1 MKDAANLDKIRLYG
15 FDPQGSGSIVHN
27 IGAMIDAA
35 ETPNTDDDADYIS
48 AAEAFAEFVGMTIEV
63 DALKIVHDE
72 QEQEQELEHGLDQD
86 HGQEQGHWR
95 DGDYHADSNMD
106 DLQSQAQRPPIPP
119 LRPGP
124 EPIRPP
130 VHPVHPGPEPIRP
143 PILRPPVPPVHPGPE
158 PIRPPI
164 LRPPVQPVRP
174 HPMPTPTPIPRPPSG
189 SAPRFAPP
197 AFIPQA
203 APGLRAVDP
212 GAIANCLY
220 SFTYLWLSNRNQFWF
235 FPTFVGRRSVAGYR
249 WIRGSWVF
257 MGFDLR
263 LIDSF
268 FCGGR

>member
-1 MKDAANLDKIRLYG
+1 MKDARNLDKIRLYG
-15 FDPQGSGSIVHN
+15 FDIQEDVMH
-27 IGAMIDAA
+27 
-35 ETPNTDDDADYIS
+35 NTDMEVHVAEATDEENNADYRS
-48 AAEAFAEFVGMTIEV
+48 AAEAFADFVGIQV
-63 DALKIVHDE
+63 DAVRIVHDE
-72 QEQEQELEHGLDQD
+72 QEQSSDNFAES
-86 HGQEQGHWR
+86 
-95 DGDYHADSNMD
+95 AMD
-106 DLQSQAQRPPIPP
+106 DVHTQRMPIPP

-130 VHPVHPGPEPIRP
+130 VHPVPPG
-143 PILRPPVPPVHPGPE
+143 H
-158 PIRPPI
+158 
-164 LRPPVQPVRP
+164 VRP
-174 HPMPTPTPIPRPPSG
+174 HPMPTPSPTPKPTPRHPSG

-212 GAIANCLY
+212 GAIAGCLY
-220 SFTYLWLSNRNQFWF
+220 SFTYLWLSNRSQFWF
-235 FPTFVGRRSVAGYR
+235 FPTFVGRRSVSGYR